1 MERKRVGFLGYEGVM
16 ALDLAG
22 PIDAFTSATLDG
34 IDGKPESCYDVFI
47 VGLNKKPFASES
59 GIVFTPHA
67 TIHDVRK
74 LDTLIIPGGKGLRAP
89 AVQRKAAA
97 WIASRAKGI
106 RRVAS
111 VCTGI
116 YALAATGLLDDRRVT
131 THWRFAR
138 DVASRFPRLNV
149 DPDAIYLKDGPYYTC
164 AGVTSGIDLSLAL
177 IEEDFGPRVAL
188 AVARELVVYL
198 KRPGGQE
205 QFSEPL
211 QFQTASSDRL
221 ADLAAWIEGHL
232 RDDLSVPV
240 LAERACLS
248 TRHFNRRFKDAFGR
262 TPASFVEI
270 VRLGQA
276 RERLTIPA
284 QSIENVARS
293 VGFASPDAFRRAFER
308 RFGIKPTTYRKLFH
322 LQSRDMLD
330 GIRPALKK
338 LG

>member
-34 IDGKPESCYDVFI
+34 IDGKPERCYDVII
-47 VGLNKKPFASES
+47 VGLNTKPFTSES
-59 GIVFTPHA
+59 GIVFTPH
-67 TIHDVRK
+67 TTMQNVRK
-74 LDTLIIPGGKGLRAP
+74 LDTLIIPGGKGLRVP
-89 AVQRKAAA
+89 AVQRKAAS

-138 DVASRFPRLNV
+138 DVANRFPRLKV
-149 DPDAIYLKDGPYYTC
+149 DPDAIYLRDGPFYTG

-177 IEEDFGPRVAL
+177 IEEDFGPHVAL

-211 QFQTASSDRL
+211 RFQTESRDRF

-232 RDDLSVPV
+232 REDLSVPV
-240 LAERACLS
+240 LAERACMS
-248 TRHFNRRFKDAFGR
+248 PRHFTRRFKDAVGF
-262 TPASFVEI
+262 TPGSFVEG

-276 RERLTIPA
+276 RERLIAPA
-284 QSIENVARS
+284 QSVENVARS
-293 VGFASPDAFRRAFER
+293 VGFASADAFRRAFER
-308 RFGIKPTTYRKLFH
+308 RYGIKPTTYRKLFR
-322 LQSRDMLD
+322 LQSHEMFNE
-330 GIRPALKK
+330 IMPALKK